1 MRTHGWVAGLCQS
14 GERGDIQSWGWLSKW
29 KPLDTLGIQP
39 PSSDG
44 LLTELNVFNCD
55 FQYYDVEFTL
65 WDRFEVNG
73 LNEAGEEMTLKQL
86 FDYFQV
92 IT

>member
-1 MRTHGWVAGLCQS
+1 MHADSWIGCRVVPVREKGRYSILGLAVKMEAPGYSRHPTSIKRWVV
-14 GERGDIQSWGWLSKW
+14 
-29 KPLDTLGIQP
+29 
-39 PSSDG
+39 
-44 LLTELNVFNCD
+44 NFNCY

>member
-1 MRTHGWVAGLCQS
+1 MHASQGKGAIFNVEAGCQNGS
-14 GERGDIQSWGWLSKW
+14 PWILQASNLHQAMGCWL
-29 KPLDTLGIQP
+29 
-39 PSSDG
+39 
-44 LLTELNVFNCD
+44 ELNVFNCY